1 MPSEMIGAG
10 ENVSGGFQG
19 RGRPMYN
26 AAGGPWEITQ
36 QQEIGAGV
44 GNPSGHASM
53 DNDRTTT
60 AHAGQDPRCQC
71 IAPYDPRTQVR

>member
-1 MPSEMIGAG
+1 MPAEMIGAG
-10 ENVSGGFQG
+10 ENVAGGMMS
-19 RGRPMYN
+19 RGRPMHH

-36 QQEIGAGV
+36 EQEIGAGV

-60 AHAGQDPRCQC
+60 NKSADPRCQC
-71 IAPYDPRTQVR
+71 VPPYDPRTEVR